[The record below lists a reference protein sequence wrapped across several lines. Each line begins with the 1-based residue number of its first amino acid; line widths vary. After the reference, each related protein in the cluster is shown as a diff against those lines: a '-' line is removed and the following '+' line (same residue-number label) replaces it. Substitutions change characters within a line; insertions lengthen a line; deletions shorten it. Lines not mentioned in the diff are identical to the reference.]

1 MLTYLHVKNIALIHD
16 LEIDFS
22 SGLNILTGETG
33 AGKSIILGSI
43 NYVLGGKSKKD
54 VIRRGADEAMVEC
67 VFDVSNKDKEELL
80 IKTILE
86 ENGIKPDPNG
96 IIISRK
102 TAVNGR
108 SVFRVNGEVVR
119 QDVIRKLAGLLIDI
133 HSQHEHQS
141 LLSSSRQLELLD
153 RYCGDAMD
161 QLLSLYGELYK
172 EHYDLMKEINVD
184 LMDDEKRRREIAFLE
199 FEIKEIEDAN
209 LKIGEDQELQDVYDH
224 LSHSKDILEILG
236 HVDQTFFG
244 RQDISSHISSYI
256 SNISKYK
263 DYDKALESV
272 YESLVQIEDILTTL
286 SRDVE
291 SFVDQSTDF
300 EEELYESEKR
310 LDVINQL
317 KLKYGDSIESIFDY
331 LSKQQDKHD
340 SLVDY
345 EKNLLETKVKI
356 KSLET
361 KLQKT
366 GDDIHNLRVRKSK
379 ELKEQIELLLYDLN
393 LENAQFQVHLD
404 KQKDFGIKGFDKAEF
419 LITTNKGEPLKPLK
433 EVASGGE
440 LSRIMLALKSV
451 LAEVDEVGTL
461 IFDEVD
467 TGISGKTAQMVA
479 EKMVDLSG
487 IRQLICITH
496 LPQIASMADH
506 HYRISKRIVDDVAQT
521 DMVLMDE
528 VKSLEEVG
536 RMLGGGRITDNVYK
550 TAQEMRDYGRK
561 IKASNKGS

>member
-16 LEIDFS
+16 LEIDFG

-54 VIRRGADEAMVEC
+54 VIRHGADEAMVEC
-67 VFDVSNKDKEELL
+67 VFDVSDKDQE
-80 IKTILE
+80 IQTIREILDD
-86 ENGIKPDPNG
+86 NGISTDPNG

-102 TAVNGR
+102 TALNGR

-119 QDVIRKLAGLLIDI
+119 QDVIRRLAGLLIDI

-153 RYCGDAMD
+153 RYCGEAMEK
-161 QLLSLYGELYK
+161 LLATYGDLYRQ
-172 EHYDLMKEINVD
+172 HYDLLKEMDVD

-209 LKIGEDQELQDVYDH
+209 LTLGEDEVLQDVFDR
-224 LSHSKDILEILG
+224 LSHSKEILEALG
-236 HVDQTFFG
+236 HIDQTFFG
-244 RQDISSHISSYI
+244 RQDISSQVSSYI
-256 SNISKYK
+256 SDIVKYK
-263 DYDKALESV
+263 DHDKSLESV
-272 YESLVQIEDILTTL
+272 YDSLMQIEDILTTL

-291 SFVDQSTDF
+291 DYVEQSTDF
-300 EEELYESEKR
+300 EEELYEAEKR

-317 KLKYGDSIESIFDY
+317 KLKYGDTIEDIYSY
-331 LSKQQDKHD
+331 LAKQVDKHQ

-345 EKNLLETKVKI
+345 EKNLLEAKAKI

-361 KLQKT
+361 QLQKT
-366 GDDIHNLRVRKSK
+366 GQDIHDLRAQKSLNLKG
-379 ELKEQIELLLYDLN
+379 QIENLLHDLN
-393 LENAQFQVHLD
+393 LENAMFQVSLN
-404 KQKDFGIKGFDKAEF
+404 KTKTFGIKGFDKAEF
-419 LITTNKGEPLKPLK
+419 LITTNKGEPLKALK

-451 LAEVDEVGTL
+451 LAQVDEVGTL

-487 IRQLICITH
+487 LRQLICITH

-506 HYRISKRIVDDVAQT
+506 HYLISKEVVGDVTKT

-528 VKSLEEVG
+528 EESLEEVG
-536 RMLGGGRITDNVYK
+536 RMLSGGRITDNVYK
-550 TAQEMRDYGRK
+550 TALEMRNHGKK
-561 IKASNKGS
+561 IKAAN